1 MSTETDNIDTAI
13 GSLKTAIAAYTTAGG
28 NGFTLAQWLISQIR
42 QSDPAVAL
50 ALQNNIT
57 RFIAEAPDRRTFAS
71 IG

>member
-1 MSTETDNIDTAI
+1 MSVTSDIDDAM
-13 GSLKTAIAAYTTAGG
+13 GSMKTAISSYATAGG
-28 NGFTLAQWLISQIR
+28 NGFTLAQWLISQIK